1 MRTAWWDRFQT
12 DLGSME
18 SSRDV
23 ATPARNR
30 AALAIGLGGLIAG
43 VCDLTYAT
51 TFHVAHGVKA
61 IRIPQS
67 IASGLLG
74 MASYQKG
81 WISASLGVAL
91 HFFIAFSAAAIY
103 YLASRR
109 LPILLHAVGICG
121 PLYGAAIFFFMRWVV
136 LPLSA
141 APHFKS
147 NPLASWT
154 DFAVHVFLIGLPIAV
169 MARRYGSSHLDL
181 EARVMRT
188 N

>member
-1 MRTAWWDRFQT
+1 
-12 DLGSME
+12 
-18 SSRDV
+18 
-23 ATPARNR
+23 
-30 AALAIGLGGLIAG
+30 
-43 VCDLTYAT
+43 
-51 TFHVAHGVKA
+51 HGVKA

-81 WISASLGVAL
+81 WISASLGIAL
-91 HFFIAFSAAAIY
+91 HFFIAFSAATIY

-109 LPILLHAVGICG
+109 LPILLRAVGICG
-121 PLYGAAIFFFMRWVV
+121 PLYGAAIFFFMRRIV

-147 NPLASWT
+147 DPLANWT

-169 MARRYGSSHLDL
+169 LARRFGSSHLEHEGRL
-181 EARVMRT
+181 VRAR
-188 N
+188 